1 MTGIYGYQWMNN
13 MSCQTHTPSFSRTEM
28 SSHHTSLVMIQFKS
42 FSFSFSLSLDCIT
55 AWAKSFQNCT
65 WGKPTIVSKRQ
76 VLQKHTRSEL
86 TRGTNK
92 IQTPNQASLG
102 TGLFYQSPSMPKV
115 WRNLALFKNLK
126 EELWFS
132 VSMTI
137 LKQYHFFVHNGTFPK
152 AKLCQFRGDC

>member
-1 MTGIYGYQWMNN
+1 
-13 MSCQTHTPSFSRTEM
+13 MSNSYTIVLKNWDVQ
-28 SSHHTSLVMIQFKS
+28 SSHQSCHDSIQVILILIL
-42 FSFSFSLSLDCIT
+42 SLSLDCIT